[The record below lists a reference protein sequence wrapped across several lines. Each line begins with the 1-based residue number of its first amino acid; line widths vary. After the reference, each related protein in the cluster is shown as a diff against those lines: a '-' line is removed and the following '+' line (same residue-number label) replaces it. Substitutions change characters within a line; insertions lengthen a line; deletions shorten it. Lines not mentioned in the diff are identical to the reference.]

1 MPVKD
6 PGKRRS
12 TALAVAI
19 VFALSGAGV
28 AAAWAASEPAAQ
40 ARDAAAQLAPSAV
53 SPPPSPSPSP
63 SPPGSPDKAQGK
75 ARELHSESVVKKA
88 DGSFEK
94 RVTQIGTVES
104 VSDKAITVKSED
116 GFSQEYAISADTR
129 IRKVPKPAAADPAP
143 KDSPV
148 PKDSAAPKDDAGK
161 RLKPSDATAAD
172 LKQGDIVRIMGV
184 RDGSA
189 VTATII
195 VDGAA
200 NGKGLGKGLGQS
212 LGRGLGQGQGKGLG
226 RDNGQGNGRGQG
238 RDDAEDG
245 T

>member
-53 SPPPSPSPSP
+53 SPPPSPSP
-63 SPPGSPDKAQGK
+63 PGSPDKARAK
-75 ARELHSESVVKKA
+75 ARELHSESVVKNA

-143 KDSPV
+143 KDSP
-148 PKDSAAPKDDAGK
+148 APKDDAGK
-161 RLKPSDATAAD
+161 RLKPSAATAAD
-172 LKQGDIVRIMGV
+172 LKQGDTVRIMGV
-184 RDGSA
+184 QDGSA

-212 LGRGLGQGQGKGLG
+212 LGKGLGQGQGKGLG

>member
-1 MPVKD
+1 
-6 PGKRRS
+6 
-12 TALAVAI
+12 
-19 VFALSGAGV
+19 
-28 AAAWAASEPAAQ
+28 
-40 ARDAAAQLAPSAV
+40 V
-53 SPPPSPSPSP
+53 SPPPSP
-63 SPPGSPDKAQGK
+63 SPPGSPDKARAK
-75 ARELHSESVVKKA
+75 ARELHSESVVTNA

-94 RVTQIGTVES
+94 RVTQIGSVES

-129 IRKVPKPAAADPAP
+129 IRKVPGPAAAEPA
-143 KDSPV
+143 

-161 RLKPSDATAAD
+161 RLKPSAATAAD
-172 LKQGDIVRIMGV
+172 LKQGDTVRIMGV

-189 VTATII
+189 VTATMI

-200 NGKGLGKGLGQS
+200 NGIGLGKGLGQS
-212 LGRGLGQGQGKGLG
+212 LGKGLGQGQGKGLG

>member
-19 VFALSGAGV
+19 VFALSGGGA
-28 AAAWAASEPAAQ
+28 AAAWAAGEPAAQ
-40 ARDAAAQLAPSAV
+40 ARDAGAQLAPSAV
-53 SPPPSPSPSP
+53 SPSPSPSP
-63 SPPGSPDKAQGK
+63 SPPGRPDKAQGK

-88 DGSFEK
+88 DGSLEK

-104 VSDKAITVKSED
+104 VSDNAITVKSED

-143 KDSPV
+143 KDSP
-148 PKDSAAPKDDAGK
+148 APKDDAGK
-161 RLKPSDATAAD
+161 RLKPSAATAAD
-172 LKQGDIVRIMGV
+172 LKQGDTVRIMGV

-189 VTATII
+189 VTATMI

-212 LGRGLGQGQGKGLG
+212 LGKGLGQGQGKGLG

-238 RDDAEDG
+238 NGQGRDDAEDG

>member
-19 VFALSGAGV
+19 VFALSGGGA
-28 AAAWAASEPAAQ
+28 AAAWAAGEPAAQ

-53 SPPPSPSPSP
+53 SPSPSPSP
-63 SPPGSPDKAQGK
+63 SPPGRPDKAQGK

-104 VSDKAITVKSED
+104 VSDNAITVKSED

-129 IRKVPKPAAADPAP
+129 IRKVPAASAADPAP
-143 KDSPV
+143 KDSLA
-148 PKDSAAPKDDAGK
+148 PKDSPAPKDDAGK
-161 RLKPSDATAAD
+161 RLKPSAATAAD
-172 LKQGDIVRIMGV
+172 LKQGDTVRIMGV
-184 RDGSA
+184 QDGSA

-212 LGRGLGQGQGKGLG
+212 LGKGLGQGQGKGLG